1 MKFDLKEFIEKAKAA
16 WAKLSDKAKK
26 IIIFGGS
33 ALLVLIILITVL
45 LNVSKGDYR
54 VLFPGMSDEESAQVY
69 ATLQEMNVQPQID
82 TKGQILVPKEQWDQ
96 LVFQLNGKGYP
107 KTTLSYD
114 TFSNASG
121 FTSTEFEKRTA
132 LIFQSQDRMQQT
144 LLRQDGIEE
153 ATVTF
158 TVPETSNY
166 IWDESNQQQSTAGVT
181 VSMRP
186 GYELTPERVTAI
198 KHLAATSIPKLAPE
212 NVVVVDAATGIEVLG
227 MDEMKDA
234 GYYNTQRLDFERQI
248 AKQIEDNVKRLLSG
262 KYGPDGVTAVATV
275 SLDYD
280 KMMSETKQ
288 YEPRENGDGGGVM
301 NHYEEQYSL
310 NSATPVEGIV
320 GEENNTDAPTYPNQD
335 GTGDGSTTDYY
346 KNVDYDVSYVL
357 TQIEKGEPILK
368 KASVAVIVNDPDF
381 DEETEDTL
389 VDLISKAANITSD
402 NIRVTNLNFETQQVI
417 APADTATLSPRQILL
432 FAFGGL
438 LFLLVLVIVIILVA
452 KKERKRREEEEAEL
466 QEEEDRQ
473 QELERQKEIEEHK
486 RMLQNEAMASANTKE
501 NAITEEVREFAKENP
516 EITAALLRSLLKE
529 EN

>member
-1 MKFDLKEFIEKAKAA
+1 M
-16 WAKLSDKAKK
+16 
-26 IIIFGGS
+26 
-33 ALLVLIILITVL
+33 
-45 LNVSKGDYR
+45 
-54 VLFPGMSDEESAQVY
+54 
-69 ATLQEMNVQPQID
+69 
-82 TKGQILVPKEQWDQ
+82 
-96 LVFQLNGKGYP
+96 
-107 KTTLSYD
+107 
-114 TFSNASG
+114 
-121 FTSTEFEKRTA
+121 
-132 LIFQSQDRMQQT
+132 
-144 LLRQDGIEE
+144 
-153 ATVTF
+153 
-158 TVPETSNY
+158 
-166 IWDESNQQQSTAGVT
+166 
-181 VSMRP
+181 
-186 GYELTPERVTAI
+186 
-198 KHLAATSIPKLAPE
+198 
-212 NVVVVDAATGIEVLG
+212 
-227 MDEMKDA
+227 
-234 GYYNTQRLDFERQI
+234 
-248 AKQIEDNVKRLLSG
+248 
-262 KYGPDGVTAVATV
+262 
-275 SLDYD
+275 
-280 KMMSETKQ
+280 
-288 YEPRENGDGGGVM
+288 
-301 NHYEEQYSL
+301 
-310 NSATPVEGIV
+310 
-320 GEENNTDAPTYPNQD
+320 
-335 GTGDGSTTDYY
+335 
-346 KNVDYDVSYVL
+346 L

>member
-1 MKFDLKEFIEKAKAA
+1 M
-16 WAKLSDKAKK
+16 
-26 IIIFGGS
+26 
-33 ALLVLIILITVL
+33 
-45 LNVSKGDYR
+45 
-54 VLFPGMSDEESAQVY
+54 
-69 ATLQEMNVQPQID
+69 
-82 TKGQILVPKEQWDQ
+82 
-96 LVFQLNGKGYP
+96 
-107 KTTLSYD
+107 
-114 TFSNASG
+114 
-121 FTSTEFEKRTA
+121 
-132 LIFQSQDRMQQT
+132 
-144 LLRQDGIEE
+144 
-153 ATVTF
+153 
-158 TVPETSNY
+158 
-166 IWDESNQQQSTAGVT
+166 GV
-181 VSMRP
+181 
-186 GYELTPERVTAI
+186 
-198 KHLAATSIPKLAPE
+198 
-212 NVVVVDAATGIEVLG
+212 
-227 MDEMKDA
+227 DEMKDA

>member
-1 MKFDLKEFIEKAKAA
+1 M
-16 WAKLSDKAKK
+16 
-26 IIIFGGS
+26 
-33 ALLVLIILITVL
+33 VL
-45 LNVSKGDYR
+45 
-54 VLFPGMSDEESAQVY
+54 
-69 ATLQEMNVQPQID
+69 
-82 TKGQILVPKEQWDQ
+82 
-96 LVFQLNGKGYP
+96 
-107 KTTLSYD
+107 
-114 TFSNASG
+114 
-121 FTSTEFEKRTA
+121 
-132 LIFQSQDRMQQT
+132 QQT
-144 LLRQDGIEE
+144 ITKIHSRSKWRDC
-153 ATVTF
+153 F
-158 TVPETSNY
+158 VP
-166 IWDESNQQQSTAGVT
+166 
-181 VSMRP
+181 
-186 GYELTPERVTAI
+186 
-198 KHLAATSIPKLAPE
+198 
-212 NVVVVDAATGIEVLG
+212 
-227 MDEMKDA
+227 
-234 GYYNTQRLDFERQI
+234 
-248 AKQIEDNVKRLLSG
+248 
-262 KYGPDGVTAVATV
+262 
-275 SLDYD
+275 
-280 KMMSETKQ
+280 
-288 YEPRENGDGGGVM
+288 
-301 NHYEEQYSL
+301 SL
-310 NSATPVEGIV
+310 NRDIYNLS
-320 GEENNTDAPTYPNQD
+320 PTLNAQR
-335 GTGDGSTTDYY
+335 SH
-346 KNVDYDVSYVL
+346 DYDVSYVL